1 MMSTLTGDTSRRR
14 IAALSFLTNIS
25 LDGTHKDTNKLL
37 FIKNNIM
44 YQHQKSEMEF
54 PSLPD
59 IGMTNEE
66 NTCSE
71 SDIILK
77 QMDTE
82 FHGPVRLT
90 KTRSL
95 TSTPIK
101 SNMNDK
107 NCIDK
112 FFELDSDKTSGRLPF
127 RERLNTT
134 GSDVTMESKKLAAY
148 YRKRMIPQ
156 SLLSDDKSNTNFSS
170 SESLGLALYKTNTLL
185 QENSSSNQSMDI
197 RVVRPTLQH
206 RFKNERLVLVT
217 PQKTPFLV
225 YSLIPFKRSNR
236 TIIVRC
242 EQKKEPNRR
251 RQTSGT
257 RPLSAVND
265 IIDAFDLF
273 GLEKGKDGQ
282 EISYSHLL
290 IPSRIVEP
298 KTPIEDMM
306 LDTIQ
311 SKSHTL
317 SRCISADVPE
327 NVAIGSGT
335 YKMCTVQPASS
346 PPKGDLTKVTTTEQ
360 DENGTALFSPSILD
374 DPEFF
379 AGKHRTLL
387 TFISYMT
394 SIIDYVRPADLKKE
408 LNDKFQDKFPH
419 IELTLSKLRSIKREM
434 RKITKPDATSDL
446 LTIAQAY
453 VFFERLLVKSLINKE
468 NRKLCAGACIILSA
482 KLNDMKGEPLTNLIE
497 RTEIVFRL
505 SRKDLMVSEFGVL
518 VALEFG
524 LHIPTHEIMPH
535 YQRLLSES

>member
-1 MMSTLTGDTSRRR
+1 MNTLTGDNSRRR

-37 FIKNNIM
+37 FINNM
-44 YQHQKSEMEF
+44 YQHQKSQVEF

-59 IGMTNEE
+59 IGTTNDE
-66 NTCSE
+66 NTFSE
-71 SDIILK
+71 SDIILDH
-77 QMDTE
+77 MNTE
-82 FHGPVRLT
+82 FHGTVRLI
-90 KTRSL
+90 KTQSL

-101 SNMNDK
+101 ANMSDK
-107 NCIDK
+107 HCVDK
-112 FFELDSDKTSGRLPF
+112 FFDLDSDKNSEGIPF

-134 GSDVTMESKKLAAY
+134 GSDVTMETKKLAAY
-148 YRKRMIPQ
+148 YRKRMIPP
-156 SLLSDDKSNTNFSS
+156 LLSESNTNLSS
-170 SESLGLALYKTNTLL
+170 SESLGLALYKNSSLL

-197 RVVRPTLQH
+197 RVVRPTIQH

-236 TIIVRC
+236 SIIVKC

-282 EISYSHLL
+282 EISYNHLL
-290 IPSRIVEP
+290 VPSRIAEP
-298 KTPIEDMM
+298 KGPIEDMM
-306 LDTIQ
+306 LDTAQ
-311 SKSHTL
+311 PKPHTL
-317 SRCISADVPE
+317 SRCISADVPDSL
-327 NVAIGSGT
+327 VIGSGT

-346 PPKGDLTKVTTTEQ
+346 PPKTDLTKVIVSDE
-360 DENGTALFSPSILD
+360 DENGTTLFSPNMLD

-387 TFISYMT
+387 TFMSYMT
-394 SIIDYVRPADLKKE
+394 SIIDYVRPDDLKKE
-408 LNDKFQDKFPH
+408 LNDKFHDKFPH
-419 IELTLSKLRSIKREM
+419 IDLTLSKLRSIKREM
-434 RKITKPDATSDL
+434 RKITKPDPSDI

-482 KLNDMKGEPLTNLIE
+482 KLNDMKGESLTNLIE

-505 SRKDLMVSEFGVL
+505 NRKDLMVSEFGVL

-524 LHIPTHEIMPH
+524 LHIPIHEIMPH